1 MARAGARQTFVADYL
16 AGLTGFFAGAIR
28 VGFIAV
34 IQWSAHD
41 LGAGCA

>member
-1 MARAGARQTFVADYL
+1 MARAGAGQTFVADYL